1 MATTLSSINNA
12 FIDKFFNDILRGE
25 SKTYNDYNYYD
36 SSGLHSWIEGRNNR
50 PYGTLT
56 KPLSEYTIGEIKVF
70 QANSRQKSPGQLFAT
85 GRYQI
90 IPNTLKGQQVKAG
103 LTDSDI
109 YNKTNQ
115 DKLGLS
121 LIMSRKT
128 VSKYIKGEIENN
140 QQNLE
145 KSALDMAM
153 IWSSLGVP
161 YNVNNKQK
169 NQSYY
174 SNDRASVDTSIV
186 QKNLQ
191 EFREEW
197 AKTNMS
203 NQNTKLD
210 SPDSKKKS
218 KPILIILIIVL
229 VLLMAI
235 IIIYRSKIEKMIA
248 N

>member
-1 MATTLSSINNA
+1 MATTLSSINSA
-12 FIDKFFNDILRGE
+12 FIDNFFNDILRGE

-36 SSGLHSWIEGRNNR
+36 SSGLHSWIEGRNNSS
-50 PYGTLT
+50 YGTLT

-70 QANSRQKSPGQLFAT
+70 QANSRSKSPGQLFAT

-121 LIMSRKT
+121 LIFSRKK

-140 QQNLE
+140 QENLE

-174 SNDRASVDTSIV
+174 ANDRASVDTSIV

-191 EFREEW
+191 EFRKEW
-197 AKTNMS
+197 AKPKS
-203 NQNTKLD
+203 NQDTKLD

-218 KPILIILIIVL
+218 KAILIILIIVL
-229 VLLMAI
+229 VLLMTI
-235 IIIYRSKIEKMIA
+235 IIIYRSKIAKMIA